1 MGMEYTGR
9 GHAGTEICWEW
20 DAENGILGLVLE

>member
-9 GHAGTEICWEW
+9 GHGGTEICWEW
-20 DAENGILGLVLE
+20 DAENGMLKMGC